1 MKKGYE
7 CDYEKENIP
16 VFLSDTVMVA
26 SVKPTPVFISDTIMV
41 ASVKPT
47 PVFISDSHDGECKNL
62 RSGDFNIITSNHWV
76 Q

>member
-26 SVKPTPVFISDTIMV
+26 SVKPTPVFISD
-41 ASVKPT
+41 
-47 PVFISDSHDGECKNL
+47 SHDGECKTYAVV
-62 RSGDFNIITSNHWV
+62 TST
-76 Q
+76 

>member
-16 VFLSDTVMVA
+16 VFISDTVMVA
-26 SVKPTPVFISDTIMV
+26 SVKPTPVLISDRVMM

-47 PVFISDSHDGECKNL
+47 Q
-62 RSGDFNIITSNHWV
+62 W
-76 Q
+76 

>member
-16 VFLSDTVMVA
+16 VFISDTVMVA
-26 SVKPTPVFISDTIMV
+26 SVKPTPVFISDRVMM

-47 PVFISDSHDGECKNL
+47 Q
-62 RSGDFNIITSNHWV
+62 W
-76 Q
+76 